1 MKQENVIASFCKA
14 REAHLNAKRERLDVT
29 RIEKLHSSA
38 LTEQMSKEEVSCIAL
53 EDGFV
58 RLIPGPKRSMK
69 LKTLQDVL
77 DLTSD
82 IERHITEVPREHVPV
97 EVVNLVKRRALDRG
111 PPPSHPHLI
120 TSSYA
125 QRNQRSTLVS
135 TLPES
140 MRETVHAFCS
150 AKSTR
155 SEHSELIRDLRK
167 REVEAEKTM
176 IPSLPSEGIVVQ
188 MKTDTHAIRITP
200 PVLATKT
207 GHVEQKQGVVAEK
220 ASEKAG
226 ETAKDCIAHTC
237 SGSTPDQQPFKQ
249 PCIGMRMLIP
259 ILKKAAADAAAVSR
273 SSSLSFDSELKRLLV
288 QQLSLSTTPSVSP
301 SSLPLSTTAR
311 KSQKVIVRR
320 VKRLA
325 ATTAT

>member
-207 GHVEQKQGVVAEK
+207 GHVEQKQGVAAEK
-220 ASEKAG
+220 VD
-226 ETAKDCIAHTC
+226 ETVKDGVAHTC
-237 SGSTPDQQPFKQ
+237 SGSAPDQQPSKL

-259 ILKKAAADAAAVSR
+259 VLKKAAADAAAVSR

-288 QQLSLSTTPSVSP
+288 QRLTLSTTPSASP
-301 SSLPLSTTAR
+301 NSLPPSTTAR
-311 KSQKVIVRR
+311 KSQKVVVRR